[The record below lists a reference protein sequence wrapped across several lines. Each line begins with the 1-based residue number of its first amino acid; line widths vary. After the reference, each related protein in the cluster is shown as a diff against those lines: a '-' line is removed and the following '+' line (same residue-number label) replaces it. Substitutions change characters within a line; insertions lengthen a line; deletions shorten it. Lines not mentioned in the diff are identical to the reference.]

1 MSCIY
6 TFTILI
12 SDNMAKEQLSARI
25 LRLERR
31 RRALLRQLLAAHA
44 LVRGSLTRV
53 LSRCG
58 KPSCHCAKEPSH
70 VAWRLLTSRRGLQRC
85 QLVRQ
90 DDVDRVR
97 VLVGRSKTFT
107 RDLRALEAIQKE
119 QRALLR
125 GFREENDIG
134 YD

>member
-1 MSCIY
+1 
-6 TFTILI
+6 
-12 SDNMAKEQLSARI
+12 MAKEHLSAQI
-25 LRLERR
+25 QRLERR
-31 RRALLRQLLAAHA
+31 RRALLRRLLAVHA

-70 VAWRLLTSRRGLQRC
+70 VAWRLLTSRLGVQRC

-90 DDVDRVR
+90 DDVARVQA
-97 VLVGRSKTFT
+97 LVGRSKAFAQ
-107 RDLRALEAIQKE
+107 DLRALEAIQKE
-119 QRALLR
+119 QKALLR
-125 GFREENDIG
+125 GFREDKDIG